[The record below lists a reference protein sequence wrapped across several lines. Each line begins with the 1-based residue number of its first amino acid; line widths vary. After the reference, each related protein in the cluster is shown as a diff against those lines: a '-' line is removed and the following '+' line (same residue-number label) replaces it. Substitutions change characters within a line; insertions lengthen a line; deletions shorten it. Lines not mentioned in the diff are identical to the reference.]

1 MDKLISDNRI
11 LPRYCSVKDA
21 SRLMGVSTNTL
32 YKYIHSGDVSFK
44 RIGRG
49 KIKILYRTI
58 LPYITD
64 LDDGNFIQTEK
75 KTDKFQNARSVFN
88 FEKGGEN
95 NSEKKSFEN
104 NDLEYISINSG
115 DVFFFRLFKVS
126 FIIGLGLIYFYIHK
140 IQLLQDSLSGSFPEK
155 LLPILIP
162 FLLLISGIT
171 SLVRFIRH
179 PILEKWNLGVH
190 VFQAIVLGILCY
202 WAIISKNYGLV
213 VYTVAFSIVVIE
225 HIVRGFKVGD
235 LENTFRTGIV
245 KYTLFIV
252 VIWGVFS
259 LLGLGEF
266 SPQSFQRL
274 SFDQN
279 IIYGVLFAII
289 TPFLVYLLN
298 PNWKKNKLVYLLLI
312 PGGLFLFYAGYIL
325 TVNSNCDVS
334 YLSYLTGIYLIFL
347 AVWQNLTVKIKY
359 GNSAMLFPVF
369 MWIGLSIVLGLY
381 LINLYQKGQVFKVEM
396 RLEKTAQQ
404 LTRDIEKFFNK
415 DRPLLTSVASDEETK
430 NGLITNDSQILGQT
444 VKDIYDKTDIADR
457 VVIYNIDGIAMGV
470 YPRNSMIEG
479 TNFSSRN
486 YFYKTKSDYR
496 RYVSPV
502 FQGLTGDNI
511 VIQTE
516 PIFSDNKFIG
526 MLGISYKVSDI
537 SENIRDILGTD
548 YEFNVV
554 DQNGVYAISS
564 NQALLSQKADKNME
578 LRDDRMVISQKKT
591 VAPDWDVFVTTSYE
605 AFFKEVS
612 QINLIVAVAIGFN
625 ALFGISLGIIMT
637 AKDKSVNNIH
647 TLSDDTVKRHEIAGA
662 I

>member
-1 MDKLISDNRI
+1 M
-11 LPRYCSVKDA
+11 
-21 SRLMGVSTNTL
+21 
-32 YKYIHSGDVSFK
+32 
-44 RIGRG
+44 
-49 KIKILYRTI
+49 
-58 LPYITD
+58 
-64 LDDGNFIQTEK
+64 
-75 KTDKFQNARSVFN
+75 
-88 FEKGGEN
+88 
-95 NSEKKSFEN
+95 
-104 NDLEYISINSG
+104 
-115 DVFFFRLFKVS
+115 
-126 FIIGLGLIYFYIHK
+126 
-140 IQLLQDSLSGSFPEK
+140 
-155 LLPILIP
+155 
-162 FLLLISGIT
+162 
-171 SLVRFIRH
+171 
-179 PILEKWNLGVH
+179 
-190 VFQAIVLGILCY
+190 
-202 WAIISKNYGLV
+202 
-213 VYTVAFSIVVIE
+213 
-225 HIVRGFKVGD
+225 
-235 LENTFRTGIV
+235 
-245 KYTLFIV
+245 
-252 VIWGVFS
+252 
-259 LLGLGEF
+259 
-266 SPQSFQRL
+266 
-274 SFDQN
+274 
-279 IIYGVLFAII
+279 
-289 TPFLVYLLN
+289 VYLLN

-325 TVNSNCDVS
+325 TINSNCDVS

-369 MWIGLSIVLGLY
+369 MWIGLSVVLGLY